1 MSGGL
6 PKSAGWPAGGST
18 ARDPGALAGAAAAG
32 ALGVFVVGGEA
43 SGARAARAGVAAGAC
58 LGIPAGGAVRA
69 GSASRRDER
78 LGCSTGTGVI
88 TWGITGADRGDAATA
103 VAVAVPPPLLMIF
116 TTVSRSSG
124 SKL

>member
-6 PKSAGWPAGGST
+6 PPKSAGWPAGGST
-18 ARDPGALAGAAAAG
+18 PGDADGLAGAADG
-32 ALGVFVVGGEA
+32 ALGVFVVGGAALEGA

-88 TWGITGADRGDAATA
+88 TWGITGADRGGAATA
-103 VAVAVPPPLLMIF
+103 V
-116 TTVSRSSG
+116 
-124 SKL
+124 